1 MKVIINLG
9 GFMDFKVSEKNQEF
23 LLKSARQAIVEYMN
37 LSKIAKV
44 ETEDDELNTERAVFV
59 TLTKNDNLR
68 GCIGNII
75 PQQKLIDAV
84 CYMAVAAAFDDPRFP
99 EVTRDELD
107 EIKIEISVLSS
118 LEKAES
124 YKNIIPQK
132 HGVMIRISGRS
143 GLFLPQVWEH
153 FEPGDIEG
161 FMGELC
167 SQKAGLSRDCWKN
180 PKTEIFLFTVFKFHE

>member
-1 MKVIINLG
+1 
-9 GFMDFKVSEKNQEF
+9 MDFKVSEKNQEF

-124 YKNIIPQK
+124 YKNIIPEK
-132 HGVMIRISGRS
+132 HGVMIRNSGRS

-180 PKTEIFLFTVFKFHE
+180 PKTEI